1 MRTIQIKADAV
12 ALIVAVFLLAST
24 ATVAAA
30 HAQMQEQLLQAKSA
44 QLQPAFAVSTSSL
57 LEVKKMQNLMTA
69 SSTKSLMVST
79 TPPTKSLMVSPP
91 KKPKESLLQKYAKH
105 REQLKPKQLKELL
118 GLVGFEGKALK
129 QAWAIAMKESTGR
142 PTSHNKNSNTGD
154 NSYGLFQINMIGGL
168 GEDRR
173 NKFDLKQNEELF
185 NPVRNAE
192 IAYHMSNRGEDFGA
206 WGLGPNAYNGGKV
219 GSYYKWL
226 DQYPED

>member
-79 TPPTKSLMVSPP
+79 TPPTKSLMVSFP
-91 KKPKESLLQKYAKH
+91 KKPETSLQKYATH

-192 IAYHMSNRGEDFGA
+192 IAYHMSNGGEDFGA

>member
-12 ALIVAVFLLAST
+12 VLVVAVFLLAST
-24 ATVAAA
+24 ATVAVA
-30 HAQMQEQLLQAKSA
+30 HTQTQEELLQAKNIASQEVFPGAVYSA
-44 QLQPAFAVSTSSL
+44 F
-57 LEVKKMQNLMTA
+57 EVKKMQNLMA
-69 SSTKSLMVST
+69 V
-79 TPPTKSLMVSPP
+79 VQE
-91 KKPKESLLQKYAKH
+91 KPKASLQKYEAH
-105 REQLKPKQLKELL
+105 REQLKPRQLKELL
-118 GLVGFEGKALK
+118 SLVGFEGTALK

-142 PTSHNKNSNTGD
+142 PTSHNGNANTGD

-173 NKFDLKQNEELF
+173 NKFDLKQNSDLF

-192 IAYHMSNRGEDFGA
+192 IAYHMSNGGKDFGA

>member
-12 ALIVAVFLLAST
+12 VLVVAVFLLAST
-24 ATVAAA
+24 ATVAVA
-30 HAQMQEQLLQAKSA
+30 HAQTQEELLQAKNIASQEVFPGAVYSA
-44 QLQPAFAVSTSSL
+44 F
-57 LEVKKMQNLMTA
+57 EVKKVTQANPKA
-69 SSTKSLMVST
+69 S
-79 TPPTKSLMVSPP
+79 
-91 KKPKESLLQKYAKH
+91 LQKYEAH
-105 REQLKPKQLKELL
+105 REQLKPRQLKELL
-118 GLVGFEGKALK
+118 SLVGFEGTALK

-142 PTSHNKNSNTGD
+142 PTSHNGNANTGD

-173 NKFDLKQNEELF
+173 NKFDLEQNSDLW

-192 IAYHMSNRGEDFGA
+192 IAHHMSNGGKDFGA
-206 WGLGPNAYNGGKV
+206 WGIGPNAYNGGTV